1 MPLIDELSAA
11 VSAIESKMP
20 HWAPGPF
27 LEDEWWLSCD
37 SATAADTFAQLEHKR
52 ESLRRLNQILKE
64 QLDPLD
70 PQYDVQDGFNLATI
84 VGSSSRRSVEALH
97 CILSNIEGMGY
108 VAGSCMLSEE
118 IAGAESQL
126 KDIDRA
132 NEFLE
137 FIISNVE
144 GDADESKDAAL
155 RRERTISA
163 VERGHDVDNDN
174 HVPIETIE
182 GTSAQSWCE
191 EFAKDA
197 AGIIVSWVEVLDD
210 PAEAAEHLNV
220 DDRRVLTNEVLRRSV
235 ALVILGHEHMTT
247 GTAYERLERA
257 ASQAH
262 GVLEVTRLELADNQ
276 DEDMEPAIEA
286 CAELLDAA
294 RQAAA
299 CCTAQAALESCLVDF
314 TDR

>member
-1 MPLIDELSAA
+1 MIDELIAA
-11 VSAIESKMP
+11 VSAIESEMP

-27 LEDEWWLSCD
+27 LENEWWLSCD
-37 SATAADTFAQLEHKR
+37 SATAADTFAQLEYNT
-52 ESLRRLNQILKE
+52 ESLRSLNQILQE

-70 PQYDVQDGFNLATI
+70 LQYDGQDGFNLATI
-84 VGSSSRRSVEALH
+84 VGSSARRSMEAMH
-97 CILSNIEGMGY
+97 NILSNVEGMGY
-108 VAGSCMLSEE
+108 VAASCVISEE
-118 IAGAESQL
+118 IAGTEDQL
-126 KDIDRA
+126 QDIDRA

-155 RRERTISA
+155 RMERTISA
-163 VERGHDVDNDN
+163 VERGHDVDDDSH
-174 HVPIETIE
+174 HVPIEVIE
-182 GTSAQSWCE
+182 GASARSWCE
-191 EFAKDA
+191 KFANDA
-197 AGIIVSWVEVLDD
+197 AEVIVSSIEALDD
-210 PAEAAEHLNV
+210 PVEAAEHLNV

-247 GTAYERLERA
+247 GTAYERLARA